1 MPTTA
6 DTTKELL
13 KYLLTQVKEERLD
26 VGRAKEFIR
35 AIGDPRRTTDE
46 PVAVVGM
53 ACRFPGAPDKER
65 FWANL
70 LDGKE
75 HIGDFPPAREED
87 LRRVDTESRLR
98 KGGYLD
104 RVDLFDPE
112 YFGIPPQVATQIDPY
127 HRNLMEVLVETAEDA
142 GYAKSELYGANAG
155 VFVGNDHTHRMST
168 SYLQFLSKLDFS
180 AFTGS
185 WSGILA
191 SRLSYHLNLRGP
203 AAVVDTGCS
212 SGLVALDAAVKALRQ
227 GDCDTAFVAAINL
240 LLAPTSI
247 GDGTE
252 SEDCRVRAFDGAANG
267 TVWSEGV
274 AGVYLK
280 PLSRALA
287 DRDHVYGVVLGG
299 AVNNDGR
306 SNGLT
311 APNARAQKE
320 LLVSAWKRAG
330 IPPETLSYI
339 EAHGTGTTLGDPIEI
354 KGLTGAFAEFT
365 GRRQFCGVGSVKTN
379 IGHTVGAA
387 GLASLIK
394 VLLALDHKVIPGSL
408 HFDVPNAL
416 LNLPESPVHVQDR
429 TAAWEDTGTPR
440 RAGVS
445 SFSLSGTNCHV
456 VLEEAPAA
464 AARPEP
470 EGVFLCPV
478 SARNEELL
486 TETAARHLA
495 HLDRHPDQRVDDICF
510 TLQTGREHQ
519 PVRAAVL
526 CDSRAGLREGLLRLV
541 RPREESAAAPGTAD
555 RRTAGAALV
564 ADGPLVLRAGDP
576 ATVSGA
582 ALPERFRPLADA
594 VTGFFEARP
603 RPFAGL
609 HRTGDT
615 RRVPLPPQLFD
626 RVRLWDE
633 NARPATRGAGEA
645 DGPGAERVILSGPR
659 RLHGDE
665 DAGPARE
672 AIAWIWSEVLGYPEI
687 RGTDDFFLLG
697 GDSISSLNITQVLNA
712 EFGLDIPAATLLAD
726 RVFDDFADTVVRDH
740 GLTDAHVLT
749 VLGREEPA
757 AAHTSPADGPAAE
770 EYELPLTAA
779 QRSVFFASRRD
790 EDSLAY
796 NEGGLTVREEP
807 LDVAGLE
814 RGLRALVARHD
825 SLRSTFHLVDG
836 EPVQR
841 VHARVPVTVERR
853 RLGALDGG
861 ETHEERA
868 RREMRDFVRPFRLD
882 TAPLFRVACFAFDD
896 GVTCLA
902 VDMHHIITDGA
913 SMGVLFRELAALAE
927 GRDLPPLPR
936 GYRDAH
942 RDLLRR
948 QDRDALRAQRD
959 HWAATFA
966 DEVPV
971 LRLPTDRRRADALSG
986 RGARLFSTLDQPL
999 LDAAKRWARDH
1010 DITPYMLFLGLFQQL
1025 LSRLGG
1031 QRDVVIGA
1039 PVMGRS
1045 DLAHQDLIGMF
1056 VNTLPLRV
1064 AAEPATGVAAFFEG
1078 LRSTVLD
1085 AFRHQDCPLEVL
1097 IEDLAPPRE
1106 PGRRPLFDVCFVH
1119 QNVDMG
1125 MGRERIVPYDT
1136 GGAKYDLT
1144 LSTRETADGLLLTW
1158 EYSTPLFG
1166 GETIG
1171 LWAERYEELLRSL
1184 LAAEDGDPVGEL
1196 RLIPEREAEL
1206 TRRLATGPA
1215 GPERRDDVVRLFE
1228 RQVAL
1233 VPERTALITDG
1244 ARLTYGQLDAHANRI
1259 AHGLIRRGVTAGTP
1273 VALLTDRSFDM
1284 VAAILGVLKAGCPYV
1299 PLNTGFPADR
1309 LRLIAGDSGARFL
1322 LTTPERLPDARRLAP
1337 DGIRVLDLKSCADP
1351 AEDATPPGLPASPD
1365 DPIYIMYTSG
1375 TTGVPKGALVRQR
1388 GVLRVA
1394 HEASFADAGPT
1405 DTFLLMSDY
1414 SFDGSVYDMYA
1425 ALLNGA
1431 ALVVTDRETVLDVER
1446 LGDTIRRHGVTRF
1459 FITMSMFNT
1468 LVDLVPQALTG
1479 VRRVICGGE
1488 AASPAHI
1495 RRAFDLLGPGR
1506 IANGYGPTETT
1517 VFAAVHVF
1525 DHLDDDDAVP
1535 IGRAVTDTTLRVLD
1549 DRMRPVPIGT
1559 VGELHIGGAG
1569 LADGYLHRDE
1579 LTARSFVTSPEF
1591 PGERLYR
1598 TGDLVAFKSNGLLY
1612 YHGRADQQ
1620 VKLRGH
1626 RIEPE
1631 EVATAAM
1638 GEPYVRWAYA
1648 AVRQTGTGGSL
1659 CLWVRYA
1666 SGAEDG
1672 AARLRAALRR
1682 RLPDYMVPAFV
1693 IETDTVP
1700 LTRNGKIDAAALPAP
1715 AVTSADAATRP
1726 AGVLQ
1731 TRIAAAWEHVLG
1743 VTVEDVD
1750 ANFFALGG
1758 DSIKAIQIVARL
1770 KEHGITVRAMDLLEH
1785 QTVRVL
1791 AERAADTVPDRA
1803 GALAHEQGPVTGP
1816 LTPGPVQHA
1825 FLADP
1830 AHRAL
1835 RYNQSLLLTLPEP
1848 VPLDRLVG
1856 AARRLASC
1864 HDMLRLEL
1872 DDHGGLSLRAPDA
1885 ERLLHAEAA
1894 PRDLPEADLPAWLET
1909 LQDRVDV
1916 RGGPVLALATG
1927 LGEGGRGV
1935 ALAVHHLAV
1944 DVVSWGI
1951 LVEDLLACLAD
1962 PDAELPPKTLS
1973 FPAWT
1978 RELERH
1984 TREGGFRPELDHWT
1998 RLAHDAQD
2006 CGRLFE
2012 EEDLARG
2019 DSVAEYLRLPDAD
2032 DSGVSLLDTAFR
2044 THGARPAEVV
2054 LAVVARAVA
2063 SVTGRDRVLFTMEGH
2078 GREPLADDHD
2088 LSRTVGW
2095 FTSTFPHLVRVGQ
2108 DAADTVASVRR
2119 SFERLPGKGLGHG
2132 ALLRFDPSLGS
2143 LRDRLDGIRPQIS
2156 FNYLGD
2162 QDGGGGTRI
2171 VHLPREITT
2180 GAAHRTPCV
2189 LDITAHR
2196 SAGHVVVEVRCP
2208 ESWRRDGT
2216 GPALTAAI
2224 RASFDEVRSATAAAG
2239 RGPVHAP
2246 SLDRAVVDDIL
2257 ADLTGD
2263 L

>member
-6 DTTKELL
+6 DTTKELM
-13 KYLLTQVKEERLD
+13 KYLLTQVKEERLE
-26 VGRAKEFIR
+26 VGRAKEFLR
-35 AIGDPRRTTDE
+35 AIGEPRRTADE

-70 LDGKE
+70 LDGRE

-87 LRRVDTESRLR
+87 LRRVDTTSRLR

-104 RVDLFDPE
+104 RIDQFDPE
-112 YFGIPPQVATQIDPY
+112 YFGIPPQVATEIDPY

-155 VFVGNDHTHRMST
+155 IFVGNDHTHRMST
-168 SYLQFLSKLDFS
+168 SYLQFLSKVGFS

-252 SEDCRVRAFDGAANG
+252 SADCRVRAFDGAANG

-365 GRRQFCGVGSVKTN
+365 TRRQFCGVGSVKTN

-394 VLLALDHKVIPGSL
+394 VLLALDRKVIPGSL

-429 TAAWEDTGTPR
+429 TGAWEDTGTPR

-464 AARPEP
+464 ADRPEP
-470 EGVFLCPV
+470 EGPFLCPV

-486 TETAARHLA
+486 AATAARHLA

-526 CDSRAGLREGLLRLV
+526 CDSRAGLREGLLRLLHPV
-541 RPREESAAAPGTAD
+541 EAGTEAPPA
-555 RRTAGAALV
+555 

-576 ATVSGA
+576 DAVSAA
-582 ALPERFRPLADA
+582 ALPKRFRPLADA
-594 VTGFFEARP
+594 VTGWFDARP

-609 HRTGDT
+609 HRGGDA
-615 RRVPLPPQLFD
+615 RRVPLPAQLFHH
-626 RVRLWDE
+626 VRLWDE
-633 NARPATRGAGEA
+633 DARPAARGAGSA
-645 DGPGAERVILSGPR
+645 DGEGAERTILSGPR

-672 AIAWIWSEVLGYPEI
+672 AIAWIWSEVLGYPVI

-740 GLTDAHVLT
+740 GLTDAQVLA
-749 VLGREEPA
+749 VLGEPDRAPGA
-757 AAHTSPADGPAAE
+757 AQDGETPAE

-790 EDSLAY
+790 EDSVAY
-796 NEGGLTVREEP
+796 NEGGLTLRQEP
-807 LDVAGLE
+807 LDVAVLE
-814 RGLRALVARHD
+814 EGLRTLVARHD

-853 RLGALDGG
+853 RLGALPAG
-861 ETHEERA
+861 ESHESRA

-882 TAPLFRVACFAFDD
+882 AAPLFRAACFEFDD
-896 GVTCLA
+896 GATCLA
-902 VDMHHIITDGA
+902 VDMHHIVTDGA

-927 GRDLPPLPR
+927 GAELPALPR
-936 GYRDAH
+936 SYRDAH

-948 QDRDALRAQRD
+948 QDRDALRRQRD
-959 HWAATFA
+959 HWAAVFA

-986 RGARLFSTLDQPL
+986 RGARLFTTLDAPL

-1045 DLAHQDLIGMF
+1045 DLDHQDLVGMF

-1064 AAEPATGVAAFFEG
+1064 AADPGTGVTAFFEG

-1085 AFRHQDCPLEVL
+1085 AFGHQDCPLEVL

-1144 LSTRETADGLLLTW
+1144 LSTRETGDGLLLTW

-1166 GETIG
+1166 SETIG
-1171 LWAERYEELLRSL
+1171 LWAGRYEELLRSL

-1196 RLIPEREAEL
+1196 RLIPQREAEL
-1206 TRRLATGPA
+1206 TRRLAQGPA
-1215 GPERRDDVVRLFE
+1215 GPARREDVVRLFE
-1228 RQVAL
+1228 RQAAL
-1233 VPERTALITDG
+1233 APDRTALITDD
-1244 ARLTYGQLDAHANRI
+1244 ARLTYAELDARANRV
-1259 AHGLIRRGVTAGTP
+1259 AQGLIRQGVTAGTP
-1273 VALLTDRSFDM
+1273 VALLMDRSFDM
-1284 VAAILGVLKAGCPYV
+1284 VTAILGVLKARCPYV

-1309 LRLIAGDSGARFL
+1309 LRLIADDSGARLL
-1322 LTTPERLPDARRLAP
+1322 LTTAARMPDAQRLAS
-1337 DGIRVLDLKSCADP
+1337 DRLRVMDLQACAD
-1351 AEDATPPGLPASPD
+1351 AAGTTGAPGLPASPD

-1394 HEASFADAGPT
+1394 HEASFADAGPD

-1425 ALLNGA
+1425 ALVNGA
-1431 ALVVTDRETVLDVER
+1431 SLVITDRETVLDVDR
-1446 LGDTIRRHGVTRF
+1446 LGATIQRHGVTRF

-1468 LVDLVPQALTG
+1468 LVDLAPRTLTG
-1479 VRRVICGGE
+1479 VRRIICGGE

-1506 IANGYGPTETT
+1506 VANGYGPTETT

-1525 DHLDDDDAVP
+1525 DDLDDDDAVP

-1559 VGELHIGGAG
+1559 VGELYIGGAG
-1569 LADGYLHRDE
+1569 LADGYLNRDE
-1579 LTARSFVTSPEF
+1579 LTARRFVTSPAF

-1598 TGDLVAFKSNGLLY
+1598 TGDLAAFKSNGLLY
-1612 YHGRADQQ
+1612 YHGRVDQQ

-1631 EVATAAM
+1631 EIAAAATA
-1638 GEPYVRWAYA
+1638 EPYVRWAHA
-1648 AVRQTGTGGSL
+1648 AVRQTGTGGGSL
-1659 CLWVRYA
+1659 CLWVRYTDD
-1666 SGAEDG
+1666 AEDG

-1682 RLPDYMVPAFV
+1682 RLPDYMVPASV
-1693 IETDTVP
+1693 VETDTVP
-1700 LTRNGKIDAAALPAP
+1700 LTRNGKIDVAALPAP
-1715 AVTSADAATRP
+1715 AVSSADSATRP

-1731 TRIAAAWEHVLG
+1731 SRIAEAWEYVLG
-1743 VTVEDVD
+1743 VAVEDID
-1750 ANFFALGG
+1750 ANFFELGG
-1758 DSIKAIQIVARL
+1758 DSIKAIQIVAKL
-1770 KEHGITVRAMDLLEH
+1770 KEHGITVRTMDLLEH

-1791 AERAADTVPDRA
+1791 AERAADTAPARA
-1803 GALAHEQGPVTGP
+1803 GAPAAEQGPVTGP
-1816 LTPGPVQHA
+1816 VTPGPVQHA

-1830 AHRAL
+1830 AGRAL
-1835 RYNQSLLLTLPEP
+1835 RYNQSLLLTLTEP
-1848 VPLDRLVG
+1848 VPLDRLER
-1856 AARRLASC
+1856 AARRLVTC
-1864 HDMLRLEL
+1864 HDMLRLET
-1872 DDHGGLSLRAPDA
+1872 DDDGGLSLRAPDT
-1885 ERLLHAEAA
+1885 EPLLHAEAA
-1894 PRDLPEADLPAWLET
+1894 PRDLPEAELPAYLET

-1927 LGEGGRGV
+1927 LGEDGRGV
-1935 ALAVHHLAV
+1935 ALAAHHLAV

-1951 LVEDLLACLAD
+1951 LVEDLLTCLAD
-1962 PDAELPPKTLS
+1962 PDAVLPPKTLS

-1978 RELERH
+1978 AELERH
-1984 TREGGFRPELDHWT
+1984 TREGGFRPELAHWT
-1998 RLAHDAQD
+1998 ELARDAKEA
-2006 CGRLFE
+2006 GPLFE
-2012 EEDLARG
+2012 EAVLARG
-2019 DSVAEYLRLPDAD
+2019 ESVAEYLRLPDTD
-2032 DSGVSLLDTAFR
+2032 DSGVSLLDTALR
-2044 THGARPAEVV
+2044 THGARPAEVL

-2078 GREPLADDHD
+2078 GREPLAEDHD

-2095 FTSTFPHLVRVGQ
+2095 FTSTFPHLVRVGG

-2132 ALLRFDPSLGS
+2132 ALLRFDPA
-2143 LRDRLDGIRPQIS
+2143 LRDRLDGVRPQIS
-2156 FNYLGD
+2156 FNHLGD
-2162 QDGGGGTRI
+2162 QDGGGEIGI
-2171 VHLPREITT
+2171 AHLPREITT
-2180 GAAHRTPCV
+2180 DAAHRSPCA
-2189 LDITAHR
+2189 LDITTHR
-2196 SAGHVVVEVRCP
+2196 TGGEVVVEVRCP
-2208 ESWRRDGT
+2208 RSWRRDGT

-2224 RASFDEVRSATAAAG
+2224 RAAFDDVRAATTAAG
-2239 RGPVHAP
+2239 REPIHAP
-2246 SLDRAVVDDIL
+2246 TVDRSVVDDIL

>member
-35 AIGDPRRTTDE
+35 AIGDPRRTADE

-75 HIGDFPPAREED
+75 HIGDFPRGREED
-87 LRRVDTESRLR
+87 LRRVDTTSRLR

-104 RVDLFDPE
+104 RIDLFDPE

-168 SYLQFLSKLDFS
+168 SYLQFLSKVDFS

-212 SGLVALDAAVKALRQ
+212 SGLVALDTAVKALRQ

-365 GRRQFCGVGSVKTN
+365 AKRQFCGVGSVKTN

-394 VLLALDHKVIPGSL
+394 VLLALDRKVIPGSL

-416 LNLPESPVHVQDR
+416 LNLPESPIHVQDR
-429 TAAWEDTGTPR
+429 TSAWEDTGIPR

-456 VLEEAPAA
+456 VLEEAPAPPV
-464 AARPEP
+464 RPEP

-478 SARNEELL
+478 SARNEDLL
-486 TETAARHLA
+486 AETVARHLA
-495 HLDRHPDQRVDDICF
+495 HLDRHPDHRVDDVCF

-526 CDSRAGLREGLLRLV
+526 CDSRAGLRAGLQRLL
-541 RPREESAAAPGTAD
+541 RPREEG
-555 RRTAGAALV
+555 AGAGAQLA
-564 ADGPLVLRAGDP
+564 ADGPVVLRAGDP
-576 ATVSGA
+576 AAVSPA

-594 VTGFFEARP
+594 VTGWFDARP

-609 HRTGDT
+609 QRGSEA
-615 RRVPLPPQLFD
+615 RRVPLPAQLFD
-626 RVRLWDE
+626 HVRLWDE
-633 NARPATRGAGEA
+633 DARPAARGAESM
-645 DGPGAERVILSGPR
+645 DGAGTGRTILSGPR
-659 RLHGDE
+659 RLHGNE

-672 AIAWIWSEVLGYPEI
+672 AIAWIWSEVLGYPVI

-697 GDSISSLNITQVLNA
+697 GDSVSSLKITQILNA

-740 GLTDAHVLT
+740 GLTDAHVLS
-749 VLGREEPA
+749 VLGE
-757 AAHTSPADGPAAE
+757 ADRGPAAPPGGETPCE

-790 EDSLAY
+790 EDSVAY
-796 NEGGLTVREEP
+796 NEGGLTIRQEP
-807 LDVAGLE
+807 LDVVGLE
-814 RGLRALVARHD
+814 QGLRALAARHD

-841 VHARVPVTVERR
+841 VHAQVPVSVERR
-853 RLGALDGG
+853 RLGALAPG
-861 ETHEERA
+861 ETRESRA

-882 TAPLFRVACFAFDD
+882 AAPLFRAACFEFDD
-896 GVTCLA
+896 GATCLA
-902 VDMHHIITDGA
+902 IDMHHIITDGA

-927 GRDLPPLPR
+927 GVELPALPR
-936 GYRDAH
+936 SYREAH
-942 RDLLRR
+942 RELLRR
-948 QDRDALRAQRD
+948 QDRDALRRQRD
-959 HWAATFA
+959 HWAATFS
-966 DEVPV
+966 DEVTV
-971 LRLPTDRRRADALSG
+971 LRLPTDRRRTDALSW
-986 RGARLFSTLDQPL
+986 RGARLFTTLDGPL

-1025 LSRLGG
+1025 LSRLSG

-1045 DLAHQDLIGMF
+1045 DLAHQDLVGMF

-1064 AAEPATGVAAFFEG
+1064 AAEPGTGVAAFFQA

-1085 AFRHQDCPLEVL
+1085 AFGHQDYPLEFL
-1097 IEDLAPPRE
+1097 IEDVAPPRE

-1144 LSTRETADGLLLTW
+1144 LSTRETGEGLLLTW
-1158 EYSTPLFG
+1158 EYSTPLFSS
-1166 GETIG
+1166 ETIG

-1184 LAAEDGDPVGEL
+1184 LAAEDGDPVGDL
-1196 RLIPEREAEL
+1196 GIIPAREAEL

-1215 GPERRDDVVRLFE
+1215 GPARREDVVRLFE

-1233 VPERTALITDG
+1233 DPDRTALVTDD
-1244 ARLTYGQLDAHANRI
+1244 ARLTYGDLDTRANRI
-1259 AHGLIRRGVTAGTP
+1259 AHGLIRQGVTAGTP
-1273 VALLTDRSFDM
+1273 VALLMDRSFDM
-1284 VAAILGVLKAGCPYV
+1284 VAAILGVLKARCPYV
-1299 PLNTGFPADR
+1299 PLNTSFPTDR
-1309 LRLIAGDSGARFL
+1309 LRLIADDSGADLL
-1322 LTTPERLPDARRLAP
+1322 LTTAARMPDAQRLAS
-1337 DGIRVLDLKSCADP
+1337 GWLRVLELQACADT
-1351 AEDATPPGLPASPD
+1351 AEETTAPGLPGSAD

-1375 TTGVPKGALVRQR
+1375 TTGAPKGALVRQR

-1394 HEASFADAGPT
+1394 HEASFADAGPD

-1425 ALLNGA
+1425 ALVNGA
-1431 ALVVTDRETVLDVER
+1431 SLVITDRETVLDVER
-1446 LGDTIRRHGVTRF
+1446 LGATIQRHGVTRF

-1468 LVDLVPQALTG
+1468 LVDFAPQTLTG
-1479 VRRVICGGE
+1479 VRRIICGGE

-1525 DHLDDDDAVP
+1525 DDLDDNDAVP
-1535 IGRAVTDTTLRVLD
+1535 IGRPVTDTSLRVLD

-1559 VGELHIGGAG
+1559 VGELYIGGAG
-1569 LADGYLHRDE
+1569 LADGYLNRDE
-1579 LTARSFVTSPEF
+1579 LTARRFVTSPAF

-1598 TGDLVAFKSNGLLY
+1598 TGDLAAFKSNGLLY
-1612 YHGRADQQ
+1612 YHGRVDQQ

-1626 RIEPE
+1626 RVEPE
-1631 EVATAAM
+1631 EIATAAM
-1638 GEPYVRWAYA
+1638 AEPYVRWAHA
-1648 AVRQTGTGGSL
+1648 AVRQTGAGGGSL

-1666 SGAEDG
+1666 DG
-1672 AARLRAALRR
+1672 VEADAARLRAAMRR
-1682 RLPDYMVPAFV
+1682 RLPHYMVPAFV

-1700 LTRNGKIDAAALPAP
+1700 LTRNGKIDVAALPAP
-1715 AVTSADAATRP
+1715 AFSSRDSAARP

-1743 VTVEDVD
+1743 VAVEDID

-1758 DSIKAIQIVARL
+1758 DSIKAIQIVAGL
-1770 KEHGITVRAMDLLEH
+1770 KKHGITVRTMDLLQH

-1791 AERAADTVPDRA
+1791 AERAADATPARA
-1803 GALAHEQGPVTGP
+1803 DAPGHEQGPVTGP
-1816 LTPGPVQHA
+1816 VTPGPVQHA

-1830 AHRAL
+1830 ANRAR
-1835 RYNQSLLLTLPEP
+1835 RYNQSLLLTLGEP
-1848 VPLDRLVG
+1848 VPLGRLERAAQRLVTY
-1856 AARRLASC
+1856 
-1864 HDMLRLEL
+1864 HDMLRLET
-1872 DDHGGLSLRAPDA
+1872 DDHGGLSLRAPGT
-1885 ERLLHAEAA
+1885 EPPLHVEAA
-1894 PRDLPEADLPAWLET
+1894 PEGLSDAELPAYLEA

-1916 RGGPVLALATG
+1916 RGGPVIALTTG
-1927 LGEGGRGV
+1927 LGQGGRGV
-1935 ALAVHHLAV
+1935 ALAAHHLAV

-1951 LVEDLLACLAD
+1951 LVEDLLTCLAD

-1978 RELERH
+1978 AELERFA
-1984 TREGGFRPELDHWT
+1984 REGGFRPELAYWT
-1998 RLAHDAQD
+1998 ELAREAEDT
-2006 CGRLFE
+2006 GRLFE

-2019 DSVAEYLRLPDAD
+2019 ESVAEYLRLPDTD
-2032 DSGVSLLDTAFR
+2032 DSGLSLLDAVLR
-2044 THGARPAEVV
+2044 THGARPAEVLVAV
-2054 LAVVARAVA
+2054 LARAVA

-2095 FTSTFPHLVRVGQ
+2095 FTSTFPHLVRVEDG
-2108 DAADTVASVRR
+2108 AADTVASVRR
-2119 SFERLPGKGLGHG
+2119 SFARLPGKGLGHG
-2132 ALLRFDPSLGS
+2132 ALLRFDPALGS
-2143 LRDRLDGIRPQIS
+2143 LRDRLDGVRPQIS

-2162 QDGGGGTRI
+2162 QDGGGEIGIT
-2171 VHLPREITT
+2171 HLPREITT
-2180 GAAHRTPCV
+2180 DATHRSPCV
-2189 LDITAHR
+2189 LDVTAHR
-2196 SAGHVVVEVRCP
+2196 TGGEVVVEVRCP
-2208 ESWRRDGT
+2208 GSWQQNGT
-2216 GPALTAAI
+2216 GPALTEAI
-2224 RASFDEVRSATAAAG
+2224 RTSFDEVRAATTVTA
-2239 RGPVHAP
+2239 REPIHAP

-2263 L
+2263 I